1 MPSREGANAST
12 ARYSPQFESQFC
24 TDSRPGCGYC
34 SAMSQSP
41 TPLLLSYQ
49 PPWQWQ
55 QFHAHFALRAL
66 AGVECLQPHSYA
78 RSAHLDGQRGW
89 FRVQALAD
97 QPALQLHYSQSLQPC
112 LATLTARVRKMF
124 DLDCQPQQISAHF
137 ATDEQL
143 GPLVA
148 RNPGLRLPT
157 AFEPFE
163 QAVRAI
169 VGQQVTVKAAVTI
182 TGRLVSRLGEALQ
195 FADAPEIQRLFPSP
209 QAIANA
215 NLDGI
220 GMPGK
225 RVQTLQHFAAQVAS
239 GDLRLDLQDGYTA
252 FVERLCALPG
262 IGPWTAEYIAL
273 RAFGEVDAFPAS
285 DLGLLKAPVW
295 GVAGIDAKQLKAR
308 AEAWRP
314 WRAYAAAHLWHNYS
328 EG

>member
-1 MPSREGANAST
+1 MNPSANT
-12 ARYSPQFESQFC
+12 
-24 TDSRPGCGYC
+24 
-34 SAMSQSP
+34 
-41 TPLLLSYQ
+41 LLLNYQ

-66 AGVECLQPHSYA
+66 VGVESLQPHSYA
-78 RSAHLDGQRGW
+78 RSVNLAGQHGW

-97 QPALQLHYSQSLQPC
+97 QHMLQLHFSESLQPC
-112 LATLTARVRKMF
+112 LTMLIARVRKMF

-137 ATDEQL
+137 ADDAQL
-143 GPLVA
+143 SPLVA

-182 TGRLVSRLGEALQ
+182 TGRLVTRLGETLQ
-195 FADAPEIQRLFPSP
+195 FPDASDLNRLFPSP
-209 QAIANA
+209 SAIADA
-215 NLDGI
+215 NLEGI

-225 RVQTLQHFAAQVAS
+225 RVQTLQNFAAQVAS
-239 GDLRLDLQDGYTA
+239 GNLRFDLQDGYSA

-285 DLGLLKAPVW
+285 DLVLLKAPVW
-295 GVAGIDAKQLKAR
+295 GADGIDAKQLKAR

>member
-1 MPSREGANAST
+1 MPN
-12 ARYSPQFESQFC
+12 SQ
-24 TDSRPGCGYC
+24 P
-34 SAMSQSP
+34 A
-41 TPLLLSYQ
+41 PLLLDYQ

-66 AGVECLQPHSYA
+66 AGVECLRPDSYA
-78 RSAHLDGQRGW
+78 RSVQLEGVAGW
-89 FRVQALAD
+89 FRIQALTD
-97 QPALQLHYSQSLQPC
+97 KPTLLLHHSESLRPCRPALI
-112 LATLTARVRKMF
+112 ARVRRMF
-124 DLDCQPQQISAHF
+124 DLDCQPQQISRHF
-137 ATDEQL
+137 AADPQL
-143 GPLVA
+143 GALVA

-182 TGRLVSRLGEALQ
+182 TGRLVTRLGEPLQ
-195 FADAPEIQRLFPSP
+195 FADAAEIQRLFPSAA
-209 QAIANA
+209 AIAEA
-215 NLDGI
+215 DLAGI

-225 RVQTLQHFAAQVAS
+225 RVQTLQHFAAQVAC
-239 GDLRLDLQDGYTA
+239 GALQLDLHDGCA
-252 FVERLCALPG
+252 ALIERLCALPG

-273 RAFGEVDAFPAS
+273 RAFGEADAFPAS

-295 GVAGIDAKQLKAR
+295 GPDGIDARQLKAR

>member
-1 MPSREGANAST
+1 MTTRQPAPA
-12 ARYSPQFESQFC
+12 
-24 TDSRPGCGYC
+24 
-34 SAMSQSP
+34 
-41 TPLLLSYQ
+41 LLAYQ
-49 PPWQWQ
+49 APWDWQ

-66 AGVECLQPHSYA
+66 AGVEYLQPDSYS
-78 RSAHLDGQRGW
+78 RSVQLDGSSGW
-89 FRVQALAD
+89 FSVQPLAE
-97 QPALQLHYSQSLQPC
+97 QNVLQLRHSTSLNGCVPALVG
-112 LATLTARVRKMF
+112 RVRKMF
-124 DLDCQPQQISAHF
+124 DLDAEPLRIAQHF
-137 ATDEQL
+137 AGDAQL

-157 AFEPFE
+157 AFDPFE

-169 VGQQVTVKAAVTI
+169 VGQQVTVKAAVTV
-182 TGRLVSRLGEALQ
+182 TGRLVARLGEALQ
-195 FADAPEIQRLFPSP
+195 FADAPTIQRLFPSP
-209 QAIANA
+209 QAIAEA
-215 NLDGI
+215 NLEGI

-225 RVQTLQHFAAQVAS
+225 RVQTLQHFAAQVAC
-239 GDLRLDLQDGYTA
+239 GLLRLDLQDGYTA

-295 GVAGIDAKQLKAR
+295 GANGIDAKQLKAR

>member
-1 MPSREGANAST
+1 MANL
-12 ARYSPQFESQFC
+12 
-24 TDSRPGCGYC
+24 
-34 SAMSQSP
+34 QSP
-41 TPLLLSYQ
+41 PVRLAYQ
-49 PPWQWQ
+49 APWDWQ

-66 AGVECLQPHSYA
+66 TGVEYLQPHSYT
-78 RSAHLDGQRGW
+78 RSVQLDGCSGW
-89 FRVQALAD
+89 FSVQPVAG
-97 QPALQLHYSQSLQPC
+97 QSALQLRHSASLSGCVP
-112 LATLTARVRKMF
+112 TLVSRVRKMF
-124 DLDCQPQQISAHF
+124 DLDAEPLRIARHF
-137 ATDEQL
+137 ADDPQL

-157 AFEPFE
+157 AFAPFE

-182 TGRLVSRLGEALQ
+182 SGRLVTRLGETLQ

-209 QAIANA
+209 AAIADA

-225 RVQTLQHFAAQVAS
+225 RVQTLQHFATQVAS
-239 GDLRLDLQDGYTA
+239 GKLRLDLHDGSTGLI
-252 FVERLCALPG
+252 ERLCALPG

-273 RAFGEVDAFPAS
+273 RAFGEADAFPAS
-285 DLGLLKAPVW
+285 DLGLLKAPIW
-295 GVAGIDAKQLKAR
+295 GADGIDAKRLTAR

>member
-1 MPSREGANAST
+1 MTNSLYPA
-12 ARYSPQFESQFC
+12 
-24 TDSRPGCGYC
+24 
-34 SAMSQSP
+34 
-41 TPLLLSYQ
+41 LLLSYQ

-55 QFHAHFALRAL
+55 QFYRHFALRAL
-66 AGVECLQPHSYA
+66 AGVESLQADSYA
-78 RSAHLDGQRGW
+78 RSVQLDGQRGW
-89 FRVQALAD
+89 FRVQALTD

-112 LATLTARVRKMF
+112 LPALIMRVRKMF
-124 DLDCQPQQISAHF
+124 DLDCQPQRINAHF
-137 ATDEQL
+137 AADEQL
-143 GPLVA
+143 GPLFA

-157 AFEPFE
+157 AFDPFE

-182 TGRLVSRLGEALQ
+182 TGRLVTRLGEPLQ
-195 FADAPEIQRLFPSP
+195 FADATDIQRLFPSP
-209 QAIANA
+209 CAIADA

-239 GDLRLDLQDGYTA
+239 GRLQLNLQVGYTA
-252 FVERLCALPG
+252 FVEQLCALPG

-285 DLGLLKAPVW
+285 DLGLLKAPAW
-295 GVAGIDAKQLKAR
+295 GSDGIDAKQLKAR

-314 WRAYAAAHLWHNYS
+314 WRAYAAAHLWQNYY

>member
-1 MPSREGANAST
+1 MTNQQPV
-12 ARYSPQFESQFC
+12 
-24 TDSRPGCGYC
+24 
-34 SAMSQSP
+34 
-41 TPLLLSYQ
+41 PLLLAYQ
-49 PPWQWQ
+49 APWDWQ

-66 AGVECLQPHSYA
+66 PGVECLRADSYT
-78 RSAHLDGQRGW
+78 RSVQLDGNSGW
-89 FRVQALAD
+89 FRVQPVVGQNVLQLRHSASLNGCV
-97 QPALQLHYSQSLQPC
+97 PALVV
-112 LATLTARVRKMF
+112 RVRKMF
-124 DLDCQPQQISAHF
+124 DLDAEPLRIAQHF
-137 ATDEQL
+137 AGDAQL

-148 RNPGLRLPT
+148 RNTGLRLPT

-182 TGRLVSRLGEALQ
+182 TGRLVTRLGEPLQ

-209 QAIANA
+209 QAIAEA
-215 NLDGI
+215 NLEGI

-225 RVQTLQHFAAQVAS
+225 RVQTLQHFAAQVVN
-239 GDLRLDLQDGYTA
+239 GKLRLDLHDGSA
-252 FVERLCALPG
+252 GLIERLRALPG

-295 GVAGIDAKQLKAR
+295 GANGIDAKQLKAR

>member
-1 MPSREGANAST
+1 MNPSANT
-12 ARYSPQFESQFC
+12 
-24 TDSRPGCGYC
+24 
-34 SAMSQSP
+34 
-41 TPLLLSYQ
+41 LLLNYQ

-66 AGVECLQPHSYA
+66 VGVESLQPHSYA
-78 RSAHLDGQRGW
+78 RSVNLAGQHGW

-97 QPALQLHYSQSLQPC
+97 QHMLQLHFSESLQPC
-112 LATLTARVRKMF
+112 LTMLIARVRKMF

-137 ATDEQL
+137 ADDAQL
-143 GPLVA
+143 SPLVA

-182 TGRLVSRLGEALQ
+182 TGRLVTRLGETLQ
-195 FADAPEIQRLFPSP
+195 FPDASDLNRLFPSP
-209 QAIANA
+209 SAIADA
-215 NLDGI
+215 NLEGI

-225 RVQTLQHFAAQVAS
+225 RVQTLQNFAAQVAS
-239 GDLRLDLQDGYTA
+239 GNLRFDLQDGYSA

-295 GVAGIDAKQLKAR
+295 GADGIDAKQLKAR

>member
-1 MPSREGANAST
+1 MN
-12 ARYSPQFESQFC
+12 
-24 TDSRPGCGYC
+24 
-34 SAMSQSP
+34 QSP
-41 TPLLLSYQ
+41 HTLLLSYQ

-66 AGVECLQPHSYA
+66 AGVESLQPHSYA
-78 RSAHLDGQRGW
+78 RSVLLEDQPGW
-89 FRVQALAD
+89 FRVQPLAD
-97 QPALQLHYSQSLQPC
+97 QHALQLHYSESLQTC

-137 ATDEQL
+137 ANDTQL

-148 RNPGLRLPT
+148 RNPGLRLPA

-182 TGRLVSRLGEALQ
+182 TGRLVTRLGESLQ
-195 FADAPEIQRLFPSP
+195 FADATDIQRLFPTAA
-209 QAIANA
+209 AIADA

-225 RVQTLQHFAAQVAS
+225 RVQTLQHFAGQVAS
-239 GDLRLDLQDGYTA
+239 GALRLDLQNGYTA
-252 FVERLCALPG
+252 FVEQLCALPG

-295 GVAGIDAKQLKAR
+295 GPEGIDAKQLKAR

>member
-1 MPSREGANAST
+1 MSPSPHN
-12 ARYSPQFESQFC
+12 
-24 TDSRPGCGYC
+24 
-34 SAMSQSP
+34 
-41 TPLLLSYQ
+41 LLLSYQ

-66 AGVECLQPHSYA
+66 AGVESLQPHSYA
-78 RSAHLDGQRGW
+78 RSVQLDGQRGW
-89 FRVQALAD
+89 FRVQPLAD
-97 QPALQLHYSQSLQPC
+97 QHALQLDYSPSLQLF

-137 ATDEQL
+137 ADDAQL

-182 TGRLVSRLGEALQ
+182 TGRLVTRLGETLQ
-195 FADAPEIQRLFPSP
+195 FPDSPDLNRLFPSP
-209 QAIANA
+209 SAIADA
-215 NLDGI
+215 NLEGI

-225 RVQTLQHFAAQVAS
+225 RVQTLQNFAAQVAS
-239 GDLRLDLQDGYTA
+239 GNLRLDLQDGYSA

-295 GVAGIDAKQLKAR
+295 GADGIDAKQLKAR

-328 EG
+328 DG